1 MPFGCIVLGIT
12 ALVCISLYVISQGM
26 KLPPNLSRP
35 LIEGQEA
42 RLIDS
47 GRAVLFCRD
56 LRTYEQVARLDTEN
70 ASDLAQLH
78 HLTETEATA
87 LLASGTQVRVLQAHM
102 RYYQVQI
109 LDGKYAGSTGYIPAE
124 FVQE

>member
-1 MPFGCIVLGIT
+1 MCV
-12 ALVCISLYVISQGM
+12 SLHIINHGM
-26 KLPPNLSRP
+26 KLPPSLSRP

-42 RLIDS
+42 RLIAL
-47 GRAVLFCRD
+47 GRAVRFCRD
-56 LRTYEQVARLDTEN
+56 LRTFEQVAHLDTES

-78 HLTETEATA
+78 YLNETEAIA
-87 LLASGTQVRVLQAHM
+87 LLASGTQVRVLQAHT